1 MQATLP
7 YQQAALYIGTKDL
20 SCIVRCLQCALLRLG
35 FVCIV
40 PAPMSLRHQHLPEDF
55 MAVCGTPLV
64 GGLVFDTHSD
74 SEFCLSTCLAS
85 TREVQLH
92 LGLSSYIVLTLGSRL
107 FSSFNCRHSPDILTR
122 ARRAYSLRSTGL
134 AERAFLGDSRRY
146 ISAQIGLVS

>member
-1 MQATLP
+1 MLHAMQATLP

-64 GGLVFDTHSD
+64 GGLHELEGYDWRLTSDIALRKDGLLAFTGPLCQCFRGVACFHLDMHSEHSD
-74 SEFCLSTCLAS
+74 FCPLTCLTS
-85 TREVQLH
+85 T
-92 LGLSSYIVLTLGSRL
+92 
-107 FSSFNCRHSPDILTR
+107 
-122 ARRAYSLRSTGL
+122 
-134 AERAFLGDSRRY
+134 
-146 ISAQIGLVS
+146 